1 MAAPIAPS
9 PERAPRSARTARLP
23 WLTTLLGGPFGLR
36 SVLGMSPVPL
46 PGSPEEIRNFFQRR
60 LRLNLSIAFAMWAV
74 VLIAVPLVIAR
85 ENQDELERFLTQP
98 GFPVHIVTTLLLLV
112 TVVLLYKWRASL
124 RVLQW
129 IDFVSMI
136 AQSVSIA
143 MSFVHTAVKWRPEL
157 AVLIAMAAIHS
168 LRAALVPTTA
178 ARSALL
184 VKLASVP
191 ILVGTYYAY
200 EHQPE
205 AGYPGG
211 LTMTLMAL
219 VWCFVVGVAVTSI
232 SWVIYGLQLRVK
244 EAAELGQY
252 ELEHKIGEGGMGI
265 VYRARHALLRR
276 PTAVKLLP
284 PDRAGVAAI
293 ARFEREVRLTARLNH
308 PNIVAV
314 YDYGHT
320 PDGLFYYAMEFLDG
334 VDLERLVEADGPQP
348 PGRVVNVLLQ
358 IASALAEA
366 HHVGLIH
373 RDVKPANVFLCRRGL
388 ELDSVKVLD
397 FGLVRETANVDATQS
412 TLNVLTG
419 TPLYMSPEQ
428 ITDPQGVDGR
438 SDLYALGAVAYFL
451 LTGVPPFTGS
461 SVVEVCGHH
470 LHTQPV
476 RPSER
481 LGEPV
486 PADLERLV
494 LALLE
499 KKPSQR
505 PVDAQAVVR
514 ALRACASARDWNHDQ
529 AEEWWRER
537 GALAIERA
545 SRLSS
550 ILPGTGQTLAV
561 DLAQRAART

>member
-1 MAAPIAPS
+1 MAAPTAP
-9 PERAPRSARTARLP
+9 PTERAPRSDARLP

-46 PGSPEEIRNFFQRR
+46 PGSPEEVRDFFQRR
-60 LRLNLSIAFAMWAV
+60 LRLNLAIAFVMWAV
-74 VLIAVPLVIAR
+74 VLVAVPLVIAR
-85 ENQDELERFLTQP
+85 DNPEELSRFLHQP
-98 GFPVHIVTTLLLLV
+98 GFPVHIVTTLLLLL
-112 TVVLLYKWRASL
+112 TVAYLYRGRASL
-124 RVLQW
+124 TVLQS
-129 IDFVSMI
+129 IDFVAMI
-136 AQSVSIA
+136 AQSVSI
-143 MSFVHTAVKWRPEL
+143 SFSFIQTSVKWRPEL
-157 AVLIAMAAIHS
+157 AVLIAMAAIHT

-191 ILVGTYYAY
+191 ILIGTYYAY
-200 EHQPE
+200 ENQPE

-211 LTMTLMAL
+211 LTMSLMAL

-244 EAAELGQY
+244 EATELGQY

-284 PDRAGVAAI
+284 PDRAGLGAI

-348 PGRVVNVLLQ
+348 PGRVLNVMLQ

-397 FGLVRETANVDATQS
+397 FGLVRETANLDATHS
-412 TLNVLTG
+412 TLSVLTG

-438 SDLYALGAVAYFL
+438 SDLYALGAVGYFL
-451 LTGVPPFTGS
+451 LTGEPPFTGG

-470 LHTQPV
+470 LHTQPI
-476 RPSER
+476 RPAER
-481 LGEPV
+481 LGQPLPEE
-486 PADLERLV
+486 LERVV
-494 LALLE
+494 LELLK
-499 KKPSQR
+499 KKPGER
-505 PVDAQAVVR
+505 PPDAQALVR
-514 ALRACASARDWNHDQ
+514 TLRACKGVRDWNHDH
-529 AEEWWRER
+529 ADEWWRER
-537 GALAIERA
+537 ASRVMDRA
-545 SRLSS
+545 SRPSS
-550 ILPGTGQTLAV
+550 IVPGTGQTLAV
-561 DLAQRAART
+561 NLAQRAARS

>member
-1 MAAPIAPS
+1 MAANAPS
-9 PERAPRSARTARLP
+9 LERPPRSARSGRLP

-46 PGSPEEIRNFFQRR
+46 PGSPEEVREFFQRR

-85 ENQDELERFLTQP
+85 ENQEELDRFLNQP
-98 GFPVHIVTTLLLLV
+98 GFPVHILTTALLLV
-112 TVVLLYKWRASL
+112 TVVYLYRWKASL
-124 RVLQW
+124 RMLQS

-143 MSFVHTAVKWRPEL
+143 MSFIHTAVKWRPEL

-178 ARSALL
+178 ARSGLL
-184 VKLASVP
+184 VKLASIP
-191 ILVGTYYAY
+191 ILMGTYYAY

-397 FGLVRETANVDATQS
+397 FGLVRETANLDATQS

-481 LGEPV
+481 LGEALPE
-486 PADLERLV
+486 DLENLV
-494 LALLE
+494 LSLLE
-499 KKPSQR
+499 KKPGQR
-505 PVDAQAVVR
+505 PVDAQALVR
-514 ALRACASARDWNHDQ
+514 ALRACKSARDWNHDR

-537 GALAIERA
+537 GTLVIERA

>member
-1 MAAPIAPS
+1 MAAPNAPS
-9 PERAPRSARTARLP
+9 PERPPRSARGGRLP
-23 WLTTLLGGPFGLR
+23 FLATLLGGPFGLR

-46 PGSPEEIRNFFQRR
+46 PGSPEEVRDFFQRR
-60 LRLNLSIAFAMWAV
+60 LRLNLSIAVGMWI
-74 VLIAVPLVIAR
+74 VLLVAVPLVIAR
-85 ENQDELERFLTQP
+85 DNHEEVARFLTQA
-98 GFPVHIVTTLLLLV
+98 GFPAHLVTTLLLLV
-112 TVVLLYKWRASL
+112 TVLCLYRFRASL
-124 RVLQW
+124 RVLQS
-129 IDFVSMI
+129 IDFVSMV

-157 AVLIAMAAIHS
+157 AVLIAMAAIHT

-178 ARSALL
+178 ARSGLL
-184 VKLASVP
+184 WKLASIP

-200 EHQPE
+200 QDQPG

-211 LTMTLMAL
+211 MTMMLMAL
-219 VWCFVVGVAVTSI
+219 VWCFVVGVVVTSI

-284 PDRAGVAAI
+284 PDRAGLGAI

-320 PDGLFYYAMEFLDG
+320 PEGLFYYAMEFLDG

-397 FGLVRETANVDATQS
+397 FGLVRETASVDATQS

-428 ITDPQGVDGR
+428 ITDPQHVDGR

-451 LTGVPPFTGS
+451 LTGEPPFTGS

-470 LHTQPV
+470 LHTVPV

-481 LGEPV
+481 LGQHLPE
-486 PADLERLV
+486 DLERLV

-499 KKPSQR
+499 KKPGQR
-505 PVDAQAVVR
+505 PSDAQTLVR
-514 ALRACASARDWNHDQ
+514 ALRSCASARDWNHDR
-529 AEEWWRER
+529 ADEWWRER
-537 GALAIERA
+537 GTLVIERA
-545 SRLSS
+545 SLAS
-550 ILPGTGQTLAV
+550 IVPGTGQT
-561 DLAQRAART
+561 